1 MRCDDRRTND
11 RGRSGPDPVI
21 RRSRGSRG
29 GLRSERRHGRQLPAP
44 SRGGAA
50 RTARRPADVHRGA
63 LDDGDPAPAP
73 VGEPRRALAFPG
85 RRSHGGARPRLNA
98 SCAGLERPPH
108 SRAALSGKRL
118 VRGSPQGHRGRRP
131 ALRPLRLRRQRR
143 AARRVPF
150 SAPGAARRL
159 SPGSGADSDHNDPR
173 SGRRGGADL
182 LRLPHLPPPTRR
194 RSRRVGGRDA
204 GERAPRARSP
214 HAPHRRARAG
224 SRRGWS
230 PRRQD
235 LRRRLWRA
243 EGRGA
248 VRPRRRWAPDRAP
261 PRRRLP
267 LRPGL
272 CARR

>member
-1 MRCDDRRTND
+1 MIGERTIAGVPALTLSSD
-11 RGRSGPDPVI
+11 AAGGIEVAFVPGAGMVGSSLRHRGEELLGQ
-21 RRSRGSRG
+21 RG
-29 GLRSERRHGRQLPAP
+29 GLPTYIEEHSTMGIPLLHPWANRVALSHFPVAGRTVELDLDSTPP
-44 SRGGAA
+44 
-50 RTARRPADVHRGA
+50 A
-63 LDDGDPAPAP
+63 LDSNGLPIHGLLSAASGWSVEAHKGTEDGGLLFARFDFAGNDELLA
-73 VGEPRRALAFPG
+73 AFPFP
-85 RRSHGGARPRLNA
+85 HQVLLDA
-98 SCAGLERPPH
+98 SL
-108 SRAALSGKRL
+108 
-118 VRGSPQGHRGRRP
+118 RGPE
-131 ALRPLRLRRQRR
+131 LI
-143 AARRVPF
+143 
-150 SAPGAARRL
+150 
-159 SPGSGADSDHNDPR
+159 SDHNDPR

-224 SRRGWS
+224 SGRGWS

-235 LRRRLWRA
+235 LRRRLCRA
-243 EGRGA
+243 GGRGA